1 VINAPLIRAAPK
13 EVLPM
18 TTKVEAPAP
27 PTATAVLAQVDWRE
41 VARSALGS
49 AFLAGIL
56 GGALHVLG
64 RVIEAEARA
73 AVERMRG
80 ADGAAVEDAEDETA
94 EDAAPD
100 EPHANADLD
109 EAAEAARLLGVGLDA
124 SESEIRAALR
134 ARLADSRIHP
144 DQGGDGEEAK
154 RLIAARNLLVERAR
168 RVRP

>member
-1 VINAPLIRAAPK
+1 MAAP
-13 EVLPM
+13 V
-18 TTKVEAPAP
+18 
-27 PTATAVLAQVDWRE
+27 QVDWRE

-49 AFLAGIL
+49 AFLAGLL

-73 AVERMRG
+73 AVERMRDAG
-80 ADGAAVEDAEDETA
+80 GAADAGAEGAAADEAQHEGEDAGD
-94 EDAAPD
+94 
-100 EPHANADLD
+100 DLD
-109 EAAEAARLLGVGLDA
+109 DAAEAARLLGVGLDA

-134 ARLADSRIHP
+134 ARLADSCIHP
-144 DQGGDGEEAK
+144 DHGGDGEEAK